1 MVSRSVAQTRALI
14 HHSAPLLEWVSL
26 QEASG
31 SPRYLYKALQTILC
45 HGNGD
50 RPTMVMSPP
59 KARNHQ
65 EKGSQFRT
73 HTVLF
78 TAKNTWYLV
87 ILLAGEN
94 GRSVTQTG
102 LDNAHTMDPTHTNN
116 IPTSRINLWW
126 QMANENSLPS
136 RWLCVRSSFSS
147 ASRSPSCRGMM
158 PDKEVWGN
166 GQDEIVRNPTSVYCP
181 FRRQQRERQVSWI
194 LP

>member
-1 MVSRSVAQTRALI
+1 
-14 HHSAPLLEWVSL
+14 L

-31 SPRYLYKALQTILC
+31 SPRHLYKALQTILC
-45 HGNGD
+45 HGNDARYWD
-50 RPTMVMSPP
+50 RPTMVMSTPN
-59 KARNHQ
+59 ARNHQ
-65 EKGSQFRT
+65 VEGSQFRT
-73 HTVLF
+73 QTVLF

-136 RWLCVRSSFSS
+136 RWLNSRSSFSS

>member
-1 MVSRSVAQTRALI
+1 
-14 HHSAPLLEWVSL
+14 
-26 QEASG
+26 
-31 SPRYLYKALQTILC
+31 
-45 HGNGD
+45 
-50 RPTMVMSPP
+50 MVMSTP

-73 HTVLF
+73 QTVLF
-78 TAKNTWYLV
+78 TAKNTWCLV
-87 ILLAGEN
+87 ILLVDEN
-94 GRSVTQTG
+94 GMSVTQTG
-102 LDNAHTMDPTHTNN
+102 LDTAHTMDPTHTNN

-136 RWLCVRSSFSS
+136 RWLPSSSSFSS

-166 GQDEIVRNPTSVYCP
+166 GQDEIVRNPTSVYYP